1 MKKLWFRIKKFW
13 HFIWNDDS
21 LLSWVLSI
29 IVAFI
34 IIRFLF
40 YPVLGIML
48 GTSHPVVAVVSP
60 SMEHPGSFNSW
71 WETHEEFYD
80 DFGISVN
87 DFENYRFSNGFNK
100 GDILVITSYGG
111 FEVGDVIVFNAREPY
126 PIIHRIVNISE
137 GIYQTKGDN
146 NPGFVVK
153 YYDPRLGI
161 FSSTPSDS
169 SILIIDER
177 NIIEKD
183 IIGKAIFRIP
193 YLGYVKI
200 VFVEA
205 FSAIGFSKLL
215 SFLGISR

>member
-1 MKKLWFRIKKFW
+1 MKKLWFRIKKYW

-29 IVAFI
+29 IVAFV

-40 YPVLGIML
+40 YPVLGIAL

-60 SMEHPGSFNSW
+60 SMEHPGTFDSW
-71 WETHEEFYD
+71 WKLHEEFYSE
-80 DFGISVN
+80 FGISVS
-87 DFENYRFSNGFNK
+87 DFENYRFTNGFNK
-100 GDILVITSYGG
+100 GDILVITSYGN
-111 FEVGDVIVFNAREPY
+111 FEVGDVIVFKTREPY
-126 PIIHRIVNISE
+126 PVIHRIINVSE

-153 YYDPRLGI
+153 YYNPKLGI
-161 FSSTPSDS
+161 FSSTSSDS

-183 IIGKAIFRIP
+183 IIGKAVFRIP

-200 VFVEA
+200 VFVEG
-205 FSAIGFSKLL
+205 FSALGFSKILT
-215 SFLGISR
+215 FLGIDR